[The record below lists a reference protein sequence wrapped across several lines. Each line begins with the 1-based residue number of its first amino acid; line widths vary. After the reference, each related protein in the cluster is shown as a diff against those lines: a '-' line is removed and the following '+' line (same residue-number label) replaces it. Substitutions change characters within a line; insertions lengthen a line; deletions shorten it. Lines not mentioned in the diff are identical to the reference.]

1 MRATLA
7 ARICSSL
14 IVWAIDE
21 VVKTTAAADTLRN
34 DDIERIGDFM
44 VFVFTSRSVAA
55 FILCPW
61 AEPQKFSNHV
71 AINDTVAAGLVNCEQ
86 LGSRDM
92 RLFSP
97 VGRRP
102 VVELV
107 LNDSRSPLCF

>member
-44 VFVFTSRSVAA
+44 VFFTSRSVAA

-61 AEPQKFSNHV
+61 AEPQKFSNLV
-71 AINDTVAAGLVNCEQ
+71 VINDTVAAGLVIFEQ
-86 LGSRDM
+86 LGRRDM

-107 LNDSRSPLCF
+107 LNDSLSSLSF